1 MYHQETVHDV
11 DLGPYTALPER
22 DRPAVDV
29 LAV

>member
-1 MYHQETVHDV
+1 MSHQEAVHDI

-22 DRPAVDV
+22 ECLAVNV

>member
-1 MYHQETVHDV
+1 MYHQEALRDI

-22 DRPAVDV
+22 DRLAVDV